1 MSEFL
6 RLSLI
11 PILVLMGAAPHLS
24 EPISTDEL
32 SSRPVPVVRAAVSV
46 VASAPLRVRLET
58 ISRRGR
64 GFVADLEGGAHAELT
79 LDPRLQDAAE
89 EVLRSFQVPYG
100 AAVVISV
107 PDGRVLAL
115 AGRSEVSPELG
126 PEELALHAWAPA
138 ASVFKVVSAAALVSE
153 GGLNGDTRTCFH
165 DGLHAV
171 RADNLVDMPR
181 IDRRCETLAYGIG
194 KSQNAIL
201 AKLATNH
208 LTPDQLTRVAH
219 AFGFGQTIPFDVPV
233 EPSHIDVP
241 ADNKLEFARTAAGF
255 WHSTLS
261 PLHGALLAAVVAN
274 RGEMPAPRI
283 IELATDS
290 NGQPI
295 ALPAASFR
303 TVISAETARE
313 VGRMMELTTRIG
325 TARTTFT
332 DRNGRS
338 LLPVSVAGK
347 TGTLSAET
355 DRGFLRYS
363 WFVGYAPADHPEI
376 AFAVALGNRASRRI
390 KATYLGR
397 RLVAEYL
404 AGNRELD
411 APREL
416 GSARAPAA
424 ASRILASIPHQSSR
438 RQD

>member
-1 MSEFL
+1 MPEFL
-6 RLSLI
+6 RFSLI
-11 PILVLMGAAPHLS
+11 PAVVLMGAAPHLS
-24 EPISTDEL
+24 GDPETISDGL
-32 SSRPVPVVRAAVSV
+32 SSRSVPPARSV
-46 VASAPLRVRLET
+46 ATSAASAPLRVRLET

-89 EVLRSFQVPYG
+89 EVLRDFQVPYG

-115 AGRSEVSPELG
+115 AGRSQVSPELG
-126 PEELALHAWAPA
+126 AEELALHAWAPA

-153 GGLNGDTRTCFH
+153 GGLNGESRTCYH
-165 DGLHAV
+165 DGISAV

-181 IDRRCETLAYGIG
+181 IDRRCATLAYGIG

-201 AKLATNH
+201 AKLATNF
-208 LTPDQLTRVAH
+208 LTPDKLARVAH

-290 NGQPI
+290 QGRPI
-295 ALPAASFR
+295 ALPAATFR
-303 TVISAETARE
+303 TVLSAETARE

-325 TARTTFT
+325 TARTMFT
-332 DRNGRS
+332 DRKGRS

-355 DRGFLRYS
+355 DKGFLRYS

-376 AFAVALGNRASRRI
+376 AFAVALGNRASLRI

-397 RLVAEYL
+397 RLVAEYV
-404 AGNRELD
+404 AGS
-411 APREL
+411 REL
-416 GSARAPAA
+416 GGQRELGAARGPAA
-424 ASRILASIPHQSSR
+424 ARVLTAIP
-438 RQD
+438 